1 MGSHD
6 KASLRTS
13 ARIFSST
20 TRITFM
26 RVRHVQVNWYVHNV
40 AGELINDTR
49 PLMRSLLSPLSA
61 CAQIINKTMQMSL
74 MISGFWGGIVVEILG
89 ISGSPV
95 KNSNTDRLVKLVQD
109 STGLKSEFIKLF
121 DCKIEP
127 CHVCMWMT
135 LNGEG
140 FFHARTS
147 RRGIN
152 TIFDHFRDKPA
163 RYH

>member
-1 MGSHD
+1 
-6 KASLRTS
+6 
-13 ARIFSST
+13 
-20 TRITFM
+20 
-26 RVRHVQVNWYVHNV
+26 
-40 AGELINDTR
+40 
-49 PLMRSLLSPLSA
+49 
-61 CAQIINKTMQMSL
+61 
-74 MISGFWGGIVVEILG
+74 VVEILG

-163 RYH
+163 RSGN

>member
-1 MGSHD
+1 
-6 KASLRTS
+6 
-13 ARIFSST
+13 
-20 TRITFM
+20 
-26 RVRHVQVNWYVHNV
+26 
-40 AGELINDTR
+40 
-49 PLMRSLLSPLSA
+49 
-61 CAQIINKTMQMSL
+61 
-74 MISGFWGGIVVEILG
+74 VVEILG

-163 RYH
+163 REHSFIFDSHSHCRVFSERCENHERHRAQTHLRVDDELPQK

>member
-1 MGSHD
+1 
-6 KASLRTS
+6 
-13 ARIFSST
+13 
-20 TRITFM
+20 
-26 RVRHVQVNWYVHNV
+26 
-40 AGELINDTR
+40 
-49 PLMRSLLSPLSA
+49 
-61 CAQIINKTMQMSL
+61 
-74 MISGFWGGIVVEILG
+74 VVEILG

-163 RYH
+163 LLLLPSCLEKRGLINIMDIAVRVTL